1 MTRTRS
7 LTMQTATVLC
17 ALLAARAAVSASAAE
32 ATPRIALAPT
42 SHLMLK
48 GKSTLHDYASTATR
62 MELAVELVDRLPA
75 GASPLARLA
84 APGAVKSI
92 VLTIPVEA
100 MKSEKNGLDKNMYKA
115 LKSAANPNIVFRLT
129 SPATATTAEG
139 ATFHVAGQLELAGQ
153 AQPVE
158 VDVRASETPEGIVLE
173 GSKSLLMSDY
183 GIKPPTMFLGT
194 LRTDDRVV
202 VEWRLVLTND
212 GF

>member
-1 MTRTRS
+1 MPRTRS
-7 LTMQTATVLC
+7 LTMKTASALC
-17 ALLAARAAVSASAAE
+17 VLLAASAAKAASVPE
-32 ATPRIALAPT
+32 ARPRIALAPG
-42 SHLMLK
+42 SQLMLR
-48 GKSTLHDYASTATR
+48 GKSTLHDYASAATR
-62 MELAVELVDRLPA
+62 MELAVEVVDPLPA
-75 GASPLARLA
+75 GASPLARLGQA
-84 APGAVKSI
+84 GAVRSI

-129 SPATATTAEG
+129 SPAVATTADG
-139 ATFHVAGQLELAGQ
+139 TTYHVAGQLELAGQ

-158 VDVRASETPEGIVLE
+158 VEVRASETPEGIVLE

-194 LRTDDRVV
+194 LKTDDRVV
-202 VEWRLVLTND
+202 VEWRLVLTHD